1 MKKAILFVAAA
12 LAMVGMAACS
22 SNDCSK
28 GSCDKAKCD
37 SDQIYTGILPAADC
51 DGIRYSL
58 KLDYDDNG
66 QKGDYDLIEVY
77 LESDT
82 TTVTGIKDSVA
93 YKSEGDFTVVEKDG
107 KKYLKLVKDA
117 KDSNAQASDEL
128 YFEVGE
134 GTITMVNSDLEAAAM
149 PELYTLKLVK

>member
-1 MKKAILFVAAA
+1 MKKAILFVTAA
-12 LAMVGMAACS
+12 LAMVGMVACS

-37 SDQIYTGILPAADC
+37 NDQIYTGILPAADC

-134 GTITMVNSDLEAAAM
+134 GTITMVNSDYEAAAM
-149 PELYTLKLVK
+149 PELYTL

>member
-1 MKKAILFVAAA
+1 MKKAILFVTAA
-12 LAMVGMAACS
+12 LAMVGMVACS

-37 SDQIYTGILPAADC
+37 NDQIYTGILPAADC

-134 GTITMVNSDLEAAAM
+134 GTITMVNSDYEAAAM
-149 PELYTLKLVK
+149 PA